1 MSQNSRIMEDDCNS
15 LDDPSLDTLQKDD
28 ESEEKVSKILTKAQ
42 KRQLRLQRE
51 LQELL
56 KDSLPDLKNLPAKR
70 ATRGIRTSKT
80 YLQECLEDED
90 NSEVRGEYL
99 DGAEYLSEEDEDD
112 ADEGEYDEEEDD
124 EEEDDDD
131 DADEGEYDDEEEEE
145 GEDEEKD
152 E

>member
-1 MSQNSRIMEDDCNS
+1 MEDDCNS
-15 LDDPSLDTLQKDD
+15 LDLDDPSLDTLQKDD

-51 LQELL
+51 LGELL

-99 DGAEYLSEEDEDD
+99 DGAEYLSEEEDD
-112 ADEGEYDEEEDD
+112 EDEGEYDEDDED

-131 DADEGEYDDEEEEE
+131 DADEGEYDEEDD
-145 GEDEEKD
+145 EDEEKD